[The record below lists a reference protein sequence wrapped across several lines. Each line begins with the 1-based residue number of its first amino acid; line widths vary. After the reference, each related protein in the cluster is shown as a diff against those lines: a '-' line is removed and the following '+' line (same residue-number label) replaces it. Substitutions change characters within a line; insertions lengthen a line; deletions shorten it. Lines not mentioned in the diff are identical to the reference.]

1 MVERWRDLFGAVGES
16 FLDLMSAEL
25 GELEADLGRS
35 GRLAVRVLA
44 ASALAAVFV
53 FYATAGLGVVAI
65 VLLDRVWPLWVAT
78 LAVTLALLL
87 LAAIAGALAYAW
99 MRRLESPLATVRR
112 RMDSHV
118 RWWQEEILAE
128 ELEGSGAPGGEGVA
142 SGGGAAT
149 EEPE

>member
-44 ASALAAVFV
+44 ASALAAIFV
-53 FYATAGLGVVAI
+53 FYATAGLGVLAV
-65 VLLDRVWPLWVAT
+65 VLLDRVWPLWAAT
-78 LAVTLALLL
+78 LAVALGLLL
-87 LAAIAGALAYAW
+87 LAAVAGGLAYVW
-99 MRRLESPLATVRR
+99 MRRLESPLTTLRR

-128 ELEGSGAPGGEGVA
+128 ELTSSESLGEQGAATG
-142 SGGGAAT
+142 GGGAA
-149 EEPE
+149 EEPQ